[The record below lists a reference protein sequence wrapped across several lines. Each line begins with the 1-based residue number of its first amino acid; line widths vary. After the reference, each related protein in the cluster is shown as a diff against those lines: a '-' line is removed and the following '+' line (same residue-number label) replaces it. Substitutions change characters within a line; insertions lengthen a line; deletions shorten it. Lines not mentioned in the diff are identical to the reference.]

1 MGKQASVVVTGVSS
15 GIGLGITQILV
26 AEGIRVFGSV
36 RTTADAV
43 RLQQSFGELVVPL
56 LFDVTDV
63 SAVQSASRQVQE
75 VLEGEPLTGLVN
87 NAGAGTAGPL
97 LHLSLAEFRTQ
108 LEVNLVAPLNVIQQ
122 FSPLLRGTAGKRPG
136 RIVNIG
142 STAGR
147 MGIPFMGA
155 YSASKHGLE
164 GLSESLRREMLIYGI
179 DVITVIPGPVK
190 TAIWDKA
197 EALDLTAY
205 RNTPYA
211 DLLNKFLKFMVHEG
225 RSGLDP
231 EEIGSAVLAALTQ
244 APPRPAYVVV
254 PKKFKNW
261 TLPNLLPTRL
271 VDRLIG
277 KQFGLIRS

>member
-1 MGKQASVVVTGVSS
+1 MSKQASVVVTGVSS

-26 AEGIRVFGSV
+26 ADGIRVFGSV
-36 RTTADAV
+36 RTAADV
-43 RLQQSFGELVVPL
+43 GRLKQSFGEQVVPL

-63 SAVQSASRQVQE
+63 SAVQAASRQVHE
-75 VLEGEPLTGLVN
+75 MLEDEPLMGLVN

-97 LHLSLAEFRTQ
+97 LHLSLAEFRRQ
-108 LEVNLVAPLNVIQQ
+108 LEVNLVAPLNVTQQ
-122 FSPLLRGTAGKRPG
+122 FYPLLRATGDKRPG

-147 MGIPFMGA
+147 IGIPFMGA

-179 DVITVIPGPVK
+179 DVMTVIPGPVN

-205 RNTPYA
+205 GNTPYA
-211 DLLNKFLKFMVHEG
+211 GLLDKFLKFMVLEG
-225 RSGLDP
+225 RK
-231 EEIGSAVLAALTQ
+231 VLS
-244 APPRPAYVVV
+244 R
-254 PKKFKNW
+254 N
-261 TLPNLLPTRL
+261 RL
-271 VDRLIG
+271 VRLCW
-277 KQFGLIRS
+277 LP